1 MIKVAEVEEEPTET
15 VDLSTATFKDGAY
28 TGEGQGRAG
37 KISIEIEVKD
47 GKFTVTSLTHE
58 AETRG
63 IGAEPIEDGTIAG
76 LMEDAQSPEFDVIA
90 GATLTCNGAAEALTN
105 ALTQAAE

>member
-1 MIKVAEVEEEPTET
+1 MSSISRRDLLKNAAVGSAAVAALGMAGVASADEAAP
-15 VDLSTATFKDGAY
+15 AA
-28 TGEGQGRAG
+28 GQH
-37 KISIEIEVKD
+37 SWEVKP
-47 GKFTVTSLTHE
+47 
-58 AETRG
+58 
-63 IGAEPIEDGTIAG
+63 EPIEDGTIAG